1 MASSRRQQRVNHL
14 LQHELSR
21 LLEFESDD
29 PRLSGLTVSAVEVS
43 HDLRQAKVFIVAV
56 GEREK
61 EVRQGLQHATPF
73 LRRELARR
81 VQLRAVPDLSF
92 AFDRS
97 IDQGDRI
104 ERLLR
109 QVKEDLHDDKAE

>member
-1 MASSRRQQRVNHL
+1 MATTRRQQRVNHL

-29 PRLSGLTVSAVEVS
+29 PRLSGLTVSAVEITP
-43 HDLRQAKVFIVAV
+43 DLRQAKVFIVAV

-61 EVRQGLQHATPF
+61 EVRQGLRHATPF

-81 VQLRAVPDLSF
+81 IQLRVVPNLDF

-97 IDQGDRI
+97 IDEGDRI
-104 ERLLR
+104 ERLLLE
-109 QVKEDLHDDKAE
+109 VKDDLRPD

>member
-1 MASSRRQQRVNHL
+1 MANSRRQQRVNHL

-29 PRLSGLTVSAVEVS
+29 PRLSGLTVSAVEITP
-43 HDLRQAKVFIVAV
+43 DLRQAKVFVVAV

-61 EVRQGLQHATPF
+61 EVREGLRHATPF
-73 LRRELARR
+73 LRRELAHR
-81 VQLRAVPDLSF
+81 VQLRAVPELTF
-92 AFDRS
+92 AFDHS

-109 QVKEDLHDDKAE
+109 QVQADRHDDKAE